1 VSREDRKQKAQ
12 QTPGAIA
19 AYKLKDPPPGLIGVG
34 RLPARSDVEAFKS
47 ALVDDQVTALSY
59 LRYVKSR
66 DSGSPWISAVAV
78 ALSVIAISVSILIA
92 QIGSANLWAEIG
104 FILALV
110 VLLLAFFAIRVMAT
124 AERSDERR
132 AWAEAWLLA
141 LEPFYVPNG
150 AGPSW
155 FSRKSAR
162 RHR

>member
-1 VSREDRKQKAQ
+1 M
-12 QTPGAIA
+12 
-19 AYKLKDPPPGLIGVG
+19 
-34 RLPARSDVEAFKS
+34 
-47 ALVDDQVTALSY
+47 SY